1 MDANERTRRS
11 DKSVPDDE
19 QHTTTRRTFMGAAA
33 AVSTLPLVDG
43 DDLEDGDETT
53 VSEIKHGRA
62 NSHTGIDSHL
72 SASWHGGLSTV
83 DCSHSVHYD
92 GEEFSALVHLTIDV
106 GEIELGTGIPTDDA
120 RELAKEILARAD
132 KADREAKMND
142 RQLENER

>member
-11 DKSVPDDE
+11 DKRVPDDE

-53 VSEIKHGRA
+53 DSEIKHGRA

-72 SASWHGGLSTV
+72 SASWNGGLSTV
-83 DCSHSVHYD
+83 DCSHSVHYE
-92 GEEFSALVHLTIDV
+92 GEEFVALVNLTIDV
-106 GEIELGTGIPTDDA
+106 GEIELGTGIRTDDA
-120 RELAKEILARAD
+120 RELAEEILARVEQAE
-132 KADREAKMND
+132 REASMNQ
-142 RQLENER
+142 RQLENGR